1 MCLLVVLKGEEVDVE
16 AVSVCPGHLE
26 HILKLLM
33 HFLQLIDCLL
43 FHNWVMQLI
52 QIFLSPLRRHVR
64 QRRCLQV
71 VIPKAILTFA
81 HLMQEEE
88 DDNQVRAVQTLIE

>member
-88 DDNQVRAVQTLIE
+88 DDDQVRTVKALIE

>member
-33 HFLQLIDCLL
+33 HFLQLIGCLL

-64 QRRCLQV
+64 QRRSLQV

-88 DDNQVRAVQTLIE
+88 DDDQVRAVQTLIE